1 MKIPRI
7 LNEKINKEVINVRE
21 RYDEIEKNTQMKNEL
36 PFLSIDFEKN
46 KEFPN
51 ISHRLE
57 DAKLL
62 INTQTDKLLI
72 EGFEGN
78 EEDFKKCYH
87 KLNPIQIKSI
97 SNIKHRRLNKFLI
110 KDGYSGTIRLT
121 KTKKFNLSASK
132 KDRFLAQFGSPGHGN
147 YQFKNIKL
155 KKLNNHYFN
164 NLFLDNST
172 QKSNQINSSN

>member
-36 PFLSIDFEKN
+36 PFLSIDLEKN

-62 INTQTDKLLI
+62 
-72 EGFEGN
+72 
-78 EEDFKKCYH
+78 
-87 KLNPIQIKSI
+87 PI
-97 SNIKHRRLNKFLI
+97 
-110 KDGYSGTIRLT
+110 IRL
-121 KTKKFNLSASK
+121 
-132 KDRFLAQFGSPGHGN
+132 
-147 YQFKNIKL
+147 KNESE
-155 KKLNNHYFN
+155 
-164 NLFLDNST
+164 LFLL
-172 QKSNQINSSN
+172 